1 VGLAVLGL
9 RCVCDVHRRTRYRF
23 ATFNIENFPKSSSQ
37 IDYAFDEI
45 ASLNASFIA
54 VQEIGE
60 PETFE
65 IASRRLAGRW
75 GFAHADTRPIGE
87 RRPGHHIG
95 VLYDKRTW
103 TLVSVR
109 VHDGTRLEGGR
120 HKPVLDVRL
129 RSGDTT
135 VSVLVV
141 HLKSGG
147 DAAVIRARQLDA
159 LGDIVE
165 EIERRGD
172 RIVLLGDFNATG
184 ASDREKLEELAS
196 ETGLWW
202 ASEPLACTAFWNR
215 DDGCPRSRLDHV
227 LMSDLPRSIHAAG
240 ACATRGC
247 DWEESC
253 PLYTRDVSDHC
264 PVVVTVD

>member
-1 VGLAVLGL
+1 MMGL
-9 RCVCDVHRRTRYRF
+9 RCACGHDPDRGAPLRF
-23 ATFNIENFPKSSSQ
+23 ATFNIENFPKHARQ
-37 IDYAFDEI
+37 IDHAFDEI
-45 ASLNASFIA
+45 AALQASFIA

-65 IASRRLAGRW
+65 IAARRLAGRW
-75 GFAHADTRPIGE
+75 GFAHVDTRPIGE

-95 VLYDKRTW
+95 VLFDKRIWKLLST
-103 TLVSVR
+103 R
-109 VHDGTRLEGGR
+109 VHDETRLPGGR

-129 RSGDTT
+129 RSDDMT
-135 VSVLVV
+135 VTVLVV

-147 DAAVIRARQLDA
+147 DGYEIRARQLVELA
-159 LGDIVE
+159 KIVARVE
-165 EIERRGD
+165 LRGD
-172 RIVLLGDFNATG
+172 RVVLLGDFNATG
-184 ASDREKLEELAS
+184 ASDREDIAHLAS
-196 ETGLWW
+196 QTGLSW

-227 LMSDLPRSIHAAG
+227 LMWVGPRSIHAAG

-253 PLYTRDVSDHC
+253 PLYTEWVSDHC
-264 PVVVTVD
+264 PVVVTAY

>member
-1 VGLAVLGL
+1 
-9 RCVCDVHRRTRYRF
+9 
-23 ATFNIENFPKSSSQ
+23 
-37 IDYAFDEI
+37 
-45 ASLNASFIA
+45 

-75 GFAHADTRPIGE
+75 GFAHVDTRPIGE

-95 VLYDKRTW
+95 VLFDKAIW
-103 TLVSVR
+103 TLVSTR

-135 VSVLVV
+135 VTVLVV

-147 DAAVIRARQLDA
+147 DAHDIRARQLAA
-159 LGDIVE
+159 LAKIVAQVE
-165 EIERRGD
+165 LRHD
-172 RIVLLGDFNATG
+172 QVVLLGDFNATG
-184 ASDREKLEELAS
+184 ASDRRDLAQLAS
-196 ETGLWW
+196 KTGLWW

-227 LMSDLPRSIHAAG
+227 LMSEPPRSIHAAG

-247 DWEESC
+247 DWEASC
-253 PLYTRDVSDHC
+253 PLYTQWVSDHC
-264 PVVVTVD
+264 PVVVTADPR